1 MNQLILTDL
10 VEQVAIITLNRP
22 DRHNSLIP
30 ALLEELSSA
39 IANVRN
45 DNSIQ
50 AVVLQANGSS
60 FSTGADMKGFFDNL
74 GNLESYADHIVG
86 LLHQIILDL
95 VELNCPIVAAVHGI
109 VTGGSIGM
117 VLASDVI
124 LVTRT
129 ASFTPYYSD
138 VGFSP
143 DGGWTAMLPS
153 IIGAKRAAAVLMQ
166 NQSIS
171 ASLAVDWGMADHIIP
186 SGVIRAEAFECA
198 RHLAQKKAG
207 SITATK
213 RLLADIELEANLEK
227 EQLLFVQQITTPEA
241 RQGILD
247 FMNR

>member
-1 MNQLILTDL
+1 MNQLILTEL
-10 VEQVAIITLNRP
+10 VEQVAVITLNRP

-30 ALLEELSSA
+30 GLLEQLSST

-45 DNSIQ
+45 NYSIQ
-50 AVVLQANGSS
+50 AVVIQANGSS

-74 GNLESYADHIVG
+74 DNLESYAEHIVG

-95 VELNCPIVAAVHGI
+95 VELSCPVVAAVHGI
-109 VTGGSIGM
+109 ITGGSIGI

-124 LVTRT
+124 LVTRS

-153 IIGAKRAAAVLMQ
+153 IIDTKRAAAVLMQ

-171 ASLAVDWGMADHIIP
+171 ASLAVDWGIADHIIP
-186 SGVIRAEAFECA
+186 SGVIRAEAFKCA
-198 RHLAQKKAG
+198 SHLAQKKAG
-207 SITATK
+207 SIAATK
-213 RLLADIELEANLEK
+213 RLLADIGLEAKLEK
-227 EQLLFVQQITTPEA
+227 ERLLFIQQITTSEA
-241 RQGILD
+241 RQGIRD

>member
-1 MNQLILTDL
+1 MRVLKAHRFYQDL
-10 VEQVAIITLNRP
+10 
-22 DRHNSLIP
+22 S
-30 ALLEELSSA
+30 EE
-39 IANVRN
+39 
-45 DNSIQ
+45 
-50 AVVLQANGSS
+50 
-60 FSTGADMKGFFDNL
+60 FS
-74 GNLESYADHIVG
+74 HIVG

-95 VELNCPIVAAVHGI
+95 VELRCPVVAAVHGI
-109 VTGGSIGM
+109 VTGGSIGL

-143 DGGWTAMLPS
+143 DGGWTAILPS
-153 IIGAKRAAAVLMQ
+153 IIGSKRVAAVLMQ

-186 SGVIRAEAFECA
+186 SGVIRAEAFKCA

-207 SITATK
+207 SIAATK
-213 RLLADIELEANLEK
+213 RLLADIELEGKLE
-227 EQLLFVQQITTPEA
+227 EERLLFVRQITTPEA
-241 RQGILD
+241 RQGIRD